1 MTTKHANLPIT
12 FAELGALL
20 GTEQMMKHRVI
31 VHAGTDEKGHLPF
44 PHDDA
49 HEFNMDVTCRV
60 SGCASVGCIGGTMA
74 QIMGLNSSQADF
86 YVRATVVNTYYKDY
100 IPHSPALTPL
110 FFPPD
115 GYNCKKI
122 TLPVALKAIKQ
133 FRETGTVNW
142 KKIPG
147 FERFKYR

>member
-1 MTTKHANLPIT
+1 MTAKHANLPIT

-20 GTEQMMKHRVI
+20 GTEQMMKHRMI
-31 VHAGTDEKGHLPF
+31 VHAGPDKEGYSPY

-49 HEFNMDVTCRV
+49 HEFNMDVTCKV

-74 QIMGLNSSQADF
+74 LIMGLNSSKADY
-86 YVRATVVNTYYKDY
+86 YVRSSTVGQYYKDY
-100 IPHSPALTPL
+100 IAHSPALTSL
-110 FFPPD
+110 FFPPR
-115 GYNCKKI
+115 GYDYKKI

-142 KKIPG
+142 RKIPG
-147 FERFKYR
+147 FERFKER